1 MFLVYDLPQTQIL
14 NDTEN
19 KIRINLRL
27 KIKNKHFSLKF
38 MIYLEQYKVYGR
50 GYEWHTKVNTH

>member
-1 MFLVYDLPQTQIL
+1 MLVFLVYDLPQTQIL

-19 KIRINLRL
+19 KIRINLRF

-38 MIYLEQYKVYGR
+38 MIYLEQ
-50 GYEWHTKVNTH
+50 

>member
-19 KIRINLRL
+19 KFTFEDKKQTFFI
-27 KIKNKHFSLKF
+27 
-38 MIYLEQYKVYGR
+38 KVYDIFRAIESVWKGI
-50 GYEWHTKVNTH
+50 